1 MAKRIG
7 NKGGTDLVD
16 LFMSENSKALRPI
29 ASAWEWQFS
38 AACKDLP
45 SETFFHPDGER
56 GPSRK
61 NRIRNAKAICATCPV
76 IKECLQHALK
86 VQEPFGIWGGKSE
99 EERAEILSA
108 KKFVSGLAS

>member
-1 MAKRIG
+1 
-7 NKGGTDLVD
+7 
-16 LFMSENSKALRPI
+16 MSERSELLRPI
-29 ASAWEWQFS
+29 ASAWEWQVES
-38 AACKDLP
+38 ACRDLP

-61 NRIRNAKAICATCPV
+61 NRIKNAKAICATCPV
-76 IKECLQHALK
+76 IKECLQHALT

-108 KKFVSGLAS
+108 RKFISDLAS

>member
-1 MAKRIG
+1 VPKSIG
-7 NKGGTDLVD
+7 NKALAIKVVAC
-16 LFMSENSKALRPI
+16 MSENSKALRPI
-29 ASAWEWQFS
+29 ASSWEWQFS

-61 NRIRNAKAICATCPV
+61 NRIKNAKTICASCPV
-76 IKECLQHALK
+76 IKECLDHALN

-99 EERAEILSA
+99 EERAELLSTR
-108 KKFVSGLAS
+108 KYNPGLAS